1 MALKPNDW
9 KASAVFSGDFIN
21 IQLIMIE
28 NRQADQSAAT
38 HADKRHEQGLDYG
51 HNFVKPSAM
60 RTPLELSVRY

>member
-1 MALKPNDW
+1 
-9 KASAVFSGDFIN
+9 
-21 IQLIMIE
+21 LIMIE
-28 NRQADQSAAT
+28 NRQADQSAAK